1 MSMGHFHVGHVWI
14 RYLGV
19 VNFGLGWYLLLLRV
33 PWLPKGGTETYLP
46 QFGKVLVVTSKG
58 LPLECHVLTWGK
70 LLTTT
75 T

>member
-33 PWLPKGGTETYLP
+33 PWLPKGETET
-46 QFGKVLVVTSKG
+46 FVTIWKSTSSNLKG
-58 LPLECHVLTWGK
+58 PST
-70 LLTTT
+70 
-75 T
+75 